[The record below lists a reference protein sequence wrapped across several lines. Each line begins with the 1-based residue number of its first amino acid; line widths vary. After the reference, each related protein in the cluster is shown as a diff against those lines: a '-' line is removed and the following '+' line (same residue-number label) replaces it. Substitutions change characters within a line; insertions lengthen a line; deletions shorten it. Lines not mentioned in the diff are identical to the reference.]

1 MIELID
7 ITDPNA
13 QLTSRIIATMLHS
26 DRTIPEIADEF
37 RLSFAAMMALLE
49 TPHAKAEIEA
59 IGKLNALRDQLR
71 APIRREGAL
80 HRLAHIV
87 AYGLNEP
94 EARRAATTLIKAQT
108 LAQRRE
114 PEPHDAPK
122 TQSTTQTQHPPEAH
136 TPPKTQVATETQP
149 SPPGPMPSGTPSLR
163 EGAITTSPAKPRKP
177 IPTGVQDLLP
187 TRDSELAT
195 HHCGA
200 SPL

>member
-59 IGKLNALRDQLR
+59 IGKLSALREQLR

-108 LAQRRE
+108 PPLQRK
-114 PEPHDAPK
+114 PK
-122 TQSTTQTQHPPEAH
+122 TQDTPEAKPTPEAQATPEAH
-136 TPPKTQVATETQP
+136 HSPP
-149 SPPGPMPSGTPSLR
+149 SPEPLGTPSLR
-163 EGAITTSPAKPRKP
+163 EGSITTAPAKPASHKP
-177 IPTGVQDLLP
+177 PEPVPLCDVVICDPPQRVP
-187 TRDSELAT
+187 ARR
-195 HHCGA
+195 A
-200 SPL
+200 S